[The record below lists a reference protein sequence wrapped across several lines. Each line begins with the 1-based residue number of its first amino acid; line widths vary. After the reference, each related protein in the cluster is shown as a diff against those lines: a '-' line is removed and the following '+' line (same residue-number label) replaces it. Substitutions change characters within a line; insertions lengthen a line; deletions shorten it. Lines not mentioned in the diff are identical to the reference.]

1 MKKNYEKNVKMGLMQ
16 KKTDD
21 TNEWVLKIEKRSGKK
36 IKKEKG
42 KICEVKHEYKNV
54 KVRSNVDDGEQK
66 KETDTWICL
75 T

>member
-1 MKKNYEKNVKMGLMQ
+1 MELVQ

-21 TNEWVLKIEKRSGKK
+21 TNEWFLKIEKRSGIKN
-36 IKKEKG
+36 KKEKG
-42 KICEVKHEYKNV
+42 KIYEVKHEYKNV

-66 KETDTWICL
+66 RNRYLDLFDL